1 MKLGE
6 YDCKFCEKIYT
17 SNQNLGK
24 HIQLCIFFKKSDLG
38 PPPMLTLGWRCLKHV
53 SEAHKMMLA
62 ASSPFEASRI
72 YQGMRVLKMYQL
84 GRGMS
89 PRHNLVK
96 PVISL
101 ATYYTSR

>member
-1 MKLGE
+1 
-6 YDCKFCEKIYT
+6 
-17 SNQNLGK
+17 
-24 HIQLCIFFKKSDLG
+24 
-38 PPPMLTLGWRCLKHV
+38 
-53 SEAHKMMLA
+53 MMPA

-96 PVISL
+96 PIISL
-101 ATYYTSR
+101 GTYYTSRYVCAWCAVLSITNFA